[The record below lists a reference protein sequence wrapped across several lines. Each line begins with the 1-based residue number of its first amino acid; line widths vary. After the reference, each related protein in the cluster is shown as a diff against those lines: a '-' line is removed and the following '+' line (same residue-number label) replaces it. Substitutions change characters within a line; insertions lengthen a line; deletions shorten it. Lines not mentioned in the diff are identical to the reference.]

1 MIVGE
6 LKPLAEIKNMVHGYR
21 RILVVGC
28 GGCVTVCQ
36 TGGLQ
41 EAETLARLLYM
52 DDPETT
58 VESLAVPRQ
67 CEWEFLEQL
76 KTAIPRYEIV
86 LSTACGI
93 GVQAM
98 NEYFRGIQT
107 LPALNTRF
115 LGMPVQHGLFVE
127 RCQACGDCMLHRT
140 GGICPVA
147 RCSKNLMNGPCGGSK
162 NGKCEI
168 SPEIDCA
175 WQLIYERLKVL
186 DQLERLLAI
195 QPPKDWSHARDGGV
209 RKMAREDLMLDE
221 GE

>member
-6 LKPLAEIKNMVHGYR
+6 LKALSDIKNMVKDYKKV
-21 RILVVGC
+21 LVVGC

-41 EAETLARLLYM
+41 EAETLARLLAL
-52 DDPETT
+52 DDPGIT

-76 KTAIPRYEIV
+76 NPVIKGYEIV
-86 LSTACGI
+86 VSTACGI

-98 NEYFRGIQT
+98 NEYFRDLQT

-115 LGMPVQHGLFVE
+115 LGMPVQHGLFEE
-127 RCQACGDCMLHRT
+127 RCQACGDCMLHLT

-147 RCSKNLMNGPCGGSK
+147 RCSKNLMNGPCGGSQ

-168 SPEIDCA
+168 SKEIDCA
-175 WQLIYERLKVL
+175 WQLIFDRLRELNQL
-186 DQLERLLAI
+186 DRLMIL
-195 QPPKDWSHARDGGV
+195 QPPKDWSQSRDGGV
-209 RKMAREDLMLDE
+209 RKMSREDLMLDDQQ
-221 GE
+221 

>member
-6 LKPLAEIKNMVHGYR
+6 LKALSEIKSMINGANKV
-21 RILVVGC
+21 LVVGC

-41 EAETLARLLYM
+41 EAEILARLLAR
-52 DDPETT
+52 DIPGIT

-76 KTAIPRYEIV
+76 NPMIHGFQMVI
-86 LSTACGI
+86 SIACGI

-98 NEYFRGIQT
+98 NQYFRSIQT
-107 LPALNTRF
+107 VPGLNTRF
-115 LGMPVQHGLFVE
+115 LGMPVEHGVFEE
-127 RCQACGDCMLHRT
+127 RCQACGDCMLHLT

-147 RCSKNLMNGPCGGSK
+147 RCSKNLMNGPCGGSQ

-168 SPEIDCA
+168 SPEIQCA
-175 WQLIYERLKVL
+175 WQLIYDRLKELNQV
-186 DQLERLLAI
+186 ERLLSW
-195 QPPKDWSHARDGGV
+195 QPPKDWSRSRDGGV
-209 RKMAREDLMLDE
+209 RRMEREDLILD
-221 GE
+221 GEE